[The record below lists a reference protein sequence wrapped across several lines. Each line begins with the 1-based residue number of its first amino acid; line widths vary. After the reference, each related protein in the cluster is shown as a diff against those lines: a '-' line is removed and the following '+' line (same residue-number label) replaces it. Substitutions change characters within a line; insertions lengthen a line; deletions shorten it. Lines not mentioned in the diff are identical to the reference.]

1 MYHSC
6 AIVSWKIISVDIS
19 SKLHMHHNRAT
30 GPWKIM
36 LEEISKLMQM
46 EIQTKHKSQH
56 LRCRL
61 YEKISLSSWRG
72 NITRSVGQS
81 WNWSA
86 VKVAV
91 TEMARSSSACPDG
104 ASSRSSQR
112 WYVMK
117 TGFER
122 SSYIQAPRVDPAT
135 LEGTYCRLPL
145 AVTGLLG

>member
-1 MYHSC
+1 
-6 AIVSWKIISVDIS
+6 
-19 SKLHMHHNRAT
+19 
-30 GPWKIM
+30 M

-72 NITRSVGQS
+72 NKIRSVGQS

-91 TEMARSSSACPDG
+91 TEMARSSGACPDG

-112 WYVMK
+112 
-117 TGFER
+117 
-122 SSYIQAPRVDPAT
+122 
-135 LEGTYCRLPL
+135 
-145 AVTGLLG
+145 